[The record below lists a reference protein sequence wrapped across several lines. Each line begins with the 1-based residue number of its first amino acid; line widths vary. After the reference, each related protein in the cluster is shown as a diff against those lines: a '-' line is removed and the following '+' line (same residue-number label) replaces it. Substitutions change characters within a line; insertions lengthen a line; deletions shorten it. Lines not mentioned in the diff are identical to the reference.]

1 MDETIRTTE
10 SRLTVMEKAFKTF
23 MSKFEDVPIT
33 LALIQKDI
41 SLNAELAGIVKENS
55 ENIAALKSWR
65 TGLTM
70 AGVLA
75 MFFFGYAVSLIQT
88 NLGLSMEKTAR
99 EVVIQELEKY
109 EE

>member
-1 MDETIRTTE
+1 MDETIKTTE
-10 SRLTVMEKAFKTF
+10 SRLTIMEKAFKTF

-41 SLNAELAGIVKENS
+41 SLNAELAGIVKGSS
-55 ENIAALKSWR
+55 EDIAALKSWR

-75 MFFFGYAVSLIQT
+75 MFFFGYAVSLIQA
-88 NLGLSMEKTAR
+88 NLELSMEKTAR
-99 EVVIQELEKY
+99 EIVTKELQKY
-109 EE
+109 E